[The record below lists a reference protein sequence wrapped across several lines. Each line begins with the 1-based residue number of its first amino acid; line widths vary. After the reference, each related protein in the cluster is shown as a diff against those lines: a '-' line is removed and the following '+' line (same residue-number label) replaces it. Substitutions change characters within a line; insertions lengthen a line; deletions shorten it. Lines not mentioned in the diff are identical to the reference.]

1 MIRGSPAIALTLAVQ
16 MSGLLAYN
24 VAGMAVTG
32 HLGAVFRTVLET
44 SRTLAV
50 WVVDLILAATGAGGG
65 KLGESWGP
73 WSWVQAGGFAVLV
86 AGTLLYGQGDE
97 VDRAAAGGWDA
108 GAEEGL
114 LAGSV
119 GGTSDGTA
127 TPTLFPAVPGRAAA
141 AAAMPVRRR
150 HSTAS
155 SSLAASHGGPSLG
168 ATPMSFRSTMAL
180 NAVSSYGGPPAGS
193 AFGGLAGGTGHGS
206 GAVASFLA
214 GRGGGGGEGGST
226 PGAGG
231 SSDGA

>member
-1 MIRGSPAIALTLAVQ
+1 MIKGSPAIALVLAVQ

-50 WVVDLILAATGAGGG
+50 WVVDLLLAATGVGGG
-65 KLGESWGP
+65 GLGESWGP
-73 WSWVQAGGFAVLV
+73 WSWVQAAGFVVLV

-97 VDRAAAGGWDA
+97 RDRAATGGG
-108 GAEEGL
+108 GAAAAEEEGL
-114 LAGSV
+114 LAD
-119 GGTSDGTA
+119 GGDGTA
-127 TPTLFPAVPGRAAA
+127 TPTLLPAGHRRAAA
-141 AAAMPVRRR
+141 AAGASIPAPVPRRR
-150 HSTAS
+150 SNAS
-155 SSLAASHGGPSLG
+155 SVAAASSHGAAG

-180 NAVSSYGGPPAGS
+180 NAVSSYGGTPAGS
-193 AFGGLAGGTGHGS
+193 AFGGFVGGTGHGS
-206 GAVASFLA
+206 AAVASYLA
-214 GRGGGGGEGGST
+214 GGGGGVRGT